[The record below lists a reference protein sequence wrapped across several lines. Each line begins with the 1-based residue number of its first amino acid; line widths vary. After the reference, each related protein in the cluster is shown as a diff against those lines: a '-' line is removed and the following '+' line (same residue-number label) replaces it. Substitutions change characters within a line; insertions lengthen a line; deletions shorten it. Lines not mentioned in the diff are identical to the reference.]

1 MHLLERLY
9 CQILE
14 SLSTTPQ
21 IISVAAHRLQYRKPQ
36 MFLFIEETPLVS
48 VVKVLRAIT
57 Y

>member
-1 MHLLERLY
+1 MHLLERLC